1 MFTSGEREALIAL
14 GLPVQGGEAE
24 NLIDERFSAY
34 KAVTT
39 PSEQLVLTYA
49 AGGRGGGG
57 HEPVGGGALAAGGGA
72 GGIVFHRPGPRPLLF
87 QPEPFDR
94 LFAGGKA
101 AGRGRAPDARV
112 SFRDGQC
119 LERAAPETPP
129 CRRPGGGDAG
139 VGPGVGS
146 PLRAG
151 QRRAGGTADAAVA
164 LPGGAV
170 FQLPL
175 CLLLPLRPRHPD
187 AGEGR
192 AEPPGPGEH
201 PPLPL
206 PPGAGNRGVHRPAA
220 GGGPQADHTDP
231 CRVPRHRPRRRGGE
245 ERQIPLLLPPVTGGR
260 GRNPPRPPAGAG
272 AVGLPGGGGGGADR
286 PRGRGAAADGAGPV
300 LHRPGRA
307 ARSTG

>member
-1 MFTSGEREALIAL
+1 MGQPD
-14 GLPVQGGEAE
+14 GLPRRGRDGAAAAGGIGGGDGGLRLYRTAADGGGRHPADPPAPDAGQCAGGRPLPGAGGGEAGGYHPR
-24 NLIDERFSAY
+24 LQRRGLPPGRFPRRDVHQRRTGGAHRPRPAGAGGRGG
-34 KAVTT
+34 KPHRRAVFRLQGGHDPVGT
-39 PSEQLVLTYA
+39 
-49 AGGRGGGG
+49 AGADLCRRGRGGGG
-57 HEPVGGGALAAGGGA
+57 HEPVGGGAFPSGGGA
-72 GGIVFHRPGPRPLLF
+72 GGGFYHRPGPRPLLL
-87 QPEPFDR
+87 QPEPLDR

-129 CRRPGGGDAG
+129 CRRPGRGDAG
-139 VGPGVGS
+139 VGAGVGG

-151 QRRAGGTADAAVA
+151 QRRAGGTADATVA

-206 PPGAGNRGVHRPAA
+206 PPGAGNGRVYRPAA
-220 GGGPQADHTDP
+220 GGGP
-231 CRVPRHRPRRRGGE
+231 
-245 ERQIPLLLPPVTGGR
+245 
-260 GRNPPRPPAGAG
+260 
-272 AVGLPGGGGGGADR
+272 
-286 PRGRGAAADGAGPV
+286 
-300 LHRPGRA
+300 
-307 ARSTG
+307 